1 MPPGPHQE
9 RHPMASQAFVPL
21 APRPFLVGA
30 ARDRPQAE
38 QLTAFRT
45 TAGQGVNYAR
55 GVWHH
60 PLIAINQATDFLVI
74 DREGAGENCDEA
86 TYDSEEI
93 WVE

>member
-1 MPPGPHQE
+1 MPLKVHIME
-9 RHPMASQAFVPL
+9 RHPMASQVVPRRRARSCRV
-21 APRPFLVGA
+21 APG
-30 ARDRPQAE
+30 DRPQAE